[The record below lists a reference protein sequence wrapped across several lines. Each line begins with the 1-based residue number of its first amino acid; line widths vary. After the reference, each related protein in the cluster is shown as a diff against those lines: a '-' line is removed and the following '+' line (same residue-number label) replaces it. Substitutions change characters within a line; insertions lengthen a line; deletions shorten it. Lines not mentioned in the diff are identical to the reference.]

1 MPETAP
7 VHLSNSARLVASA
20 LAESE
25 QSTVTALA
33 NAARV
38 SKSTVAKTLALLE
51 CSGAAIRTVREDD
64 GIREADLWSPGRAL
78 GALLVPAAAGAPD
91 YVHTEMLAPA
101 TETTVEPH
109 SSDASADGDPVG
121 ELGGRTAAALA
132 PGQVAAE
139 CPEPPSSPAE
149 GVGAESGVEHGP
161 DQAAASLT
169 ASSAAAGAVVN
180 TPCASGESTT
190 PGGRARLAAGE
201 LAAMVA
207 AKLAAHPD
215 IEYTPA
221 MLSHMLGGRSSGAIH
236 NVLVK
241 MVQAGAAVR
250 TSDRPKRYR
259 YVTPPVSNGS

>member
-109 SSDASADGDPVG
+109 SSDALADGDPVG
-121 ELGGRTAAALA
+121 ELGGTAAALA
-132 PGQVAAE
+132 PGQLAVD
-139 CPEPPSSPAE
+139 CSVPPSSPASGDGTE
-149 GVGAESGVEHGP
+149 RGVEHRP
-161 DQAAASLT
+161 DQAAASL
-169 ASSAAAGAVVN
+169 ADPGVAAGAVMN
-180 TPCASGESTT
+180 TPRAPGEPTT

-201 LAAMVA
+201 Q
-207 AKLAAHPD
+207 
-215 IEYTPA
+215 Y
-221 MLSHMLGGRSSGAIH
+221 
-236 NVLVK
+236 
-241 MVQAGAAVR
+241 
-250 TSDRPKRYR
+250 
-259 YVTPPVSNGS
+259 